1 MAALT
6 GERNTQELHVGA
18 VKYNYARE
26 VASGKIYA
34 GSLVAQNA
42 NGKAVPA
49 SDAANLVVLGRA
61 ETTAGAG
68 ESVEIR
74 RGAFLFD
81 NGEAKTEK
89 TEQLTVADIG
99 GTCYALDDH
108 TVGKT
113 GGTNKIKAGT
123 VLDVTDD
130 GVAVLI

>member
-49 SDAANLVVLGRA
+49 SDAANLLFSAEPKRQRA
-61 ETTAGAG
+61 RAKPWKSGAARSFLTTAK
-68 ESVEIR
+68 R
-74 RGAFLFD
+74 RRR
-81 NGEAKTEK
+81 KRSS
-89 TEQLTVADIG
+89 
-99 GTCYALDDH
+99 
-108 TVGKT
+108 
-113 GGTNKIKAGT
+113 
-123 VLDVTDD
+123 
-130 GVAVLI
+130 